1 MKIEI
6 ELCCNVTKNFT
17 EEKFKIVFLVQAP
30 LTIFYHNTIWQIYKL
45 MAQTNPKLRHFYD
58 LLSETII
65 ANLDE
70 IITFFSTNFSC
81 LDFLWEDYFAEKI
94 LFAICSNQTS
104 WNKNFV
110 LPLSFL

>member
-1 MKIEI
+1 
-6 ELCCNVTKNFT
+6 
-17 EEKFKIVFLVQAP
+17 
-30 LTIFYHNTIWQIYKL
+30 

-81 LDFLWEDYFAEKI
+81 LDFLWEDYFAEKKYYLQSVVI
-94 LFAICSNQTS
+94 KLHGTKTLFYLFPSYKFINPALGEVGQTM
-104 WNKNFV
+104 
-110 LPLSFL
+110 